1 MIKLFSIFRTEEN
14 ENGMDIELMIDDI
27 LLFFSAGSDT
37 TVNTICKFEEI
48 TNSLNI
54 IWIFFFNFIV
64 ANCIYQLSQHPKILE
79 KYANLKKKLYKL
91 YNLL

>member
-1 MIKLFSIFRTEEN
+1 MIKLFSFFFKLEN

-48 TNSLNI
+48 TNTLKNNLNI
-54 IWIFFFNFIV
+54 FF
-64 ANCIYQLSQHPKILE
+64 
-79 KYANLKKKLYKL
+79 
-91 YNLL
+91 